1 MFLLRWIAA
10 ALLLIL
16 AGVVGLLGVLLTA
29 TVVLLPLGI
38 PLLMLAGRLL
48 AWVGRLVLPAWVRHP
63 LRRLRD
69 ALRTLWRGAGRRL
82 RSVAS

>member
-1 MFLLRWIAA
+1 MLLLRWVAA

-48 AWVGRLVLPAWVRHP
+48 TWVGRLVLPAWLRHP
-63 LRRLRD
+63 LRRLRE
-69 ALRTLWRGAGRRL
+69 ALRTLWRGATRR
-82 RSVAS
+82 RHSVAP